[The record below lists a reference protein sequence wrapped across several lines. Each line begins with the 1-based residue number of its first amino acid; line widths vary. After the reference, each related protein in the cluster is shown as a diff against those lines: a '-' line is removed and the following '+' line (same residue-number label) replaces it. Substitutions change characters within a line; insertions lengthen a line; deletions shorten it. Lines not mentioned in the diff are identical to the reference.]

1 MNVPEE
7 IEYTL
12 AEHKED
18 LMQKY
23 KVKELGI
30 FGSYI
35 RGKQRKR
42 SDLDVLVKFEEPIG
56 LLKFIALERHLS
68 RLLGRKVDL
77 VMKSALKPTIGS
89 YILEE
94 VKYI

>member
-1 MNVPEE
+1 MNVLEE

-42 SDLDVLVKFEEPIG
+42 SDLDVLVKFE
-56 LLKFIALERHLS
+56 
-68 RLLGRKVDL
+68 
-77 VMKSALKPTIGS
+77 
-89 YILEE
+89 
-94 VKYI
+94 

>member
-1 MNVPEE
+1 
-7 IEYTL
+7 
-12 AEHKED
+12 
-18 LMQKY
+18 MQKY

-42 SDLDVLVKFEEPIG
+42 SDLDVLVKFEEPID

-77 VMKSALKPTIGS
+77 VMKSALKLTIGS